1 MLTSEVTVLC
11 PSGIEPDLYKLDR
24 DSTKSWVE
32 LDRIRL
38 LHLLLSW
45 YNRRK
50 CHCIQPQFMVEV
62 DVSNASRYPGGV
74 ERFRAFPF
82 KTLICKGYRAS
93 RKGMRRFS
101 QLHIWNG
108 VLRCEK
114 LMIEQNQQSA
124 TETGVIT
131 MTSAAENKVRE
142 LLKQENDP
150 TLGLRIFVAGG
161 GCSGLQYGMTL
172 DEEQEGDTVISIGDF
187 KVFVDDM
194 SLGYITGSEVD
205 YVDSLMGAGFTVNN
219 PNAVSSCGCGHSFK
233 TANDSGEARGCG
245 CSH

>member
-1 MLTSEVTVLC
+1 
-11 PSGIEPDLYKLDR
+11 
-24 DSTKSWVE
+24 
-32 LDRIRL
+32 
-38 LHLLLSW
+38 
-45 YNRRK
+45 
-50 CHCIQPQFMVEV
+50 
-62 DVSNASRYPGGV
+62 
-74 ERFRAFPF
+74 
-82 KTLICKGYRAS
+82 
-93 RKGMRRFS
+93 MRRFS

-142 LLKQENDP
+142 LLTQENDP